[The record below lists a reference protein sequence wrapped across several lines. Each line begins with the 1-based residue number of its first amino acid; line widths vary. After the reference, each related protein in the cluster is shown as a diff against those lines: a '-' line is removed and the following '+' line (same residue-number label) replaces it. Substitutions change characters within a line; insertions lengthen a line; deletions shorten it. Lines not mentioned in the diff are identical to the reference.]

1 MLFFPQISLALSSLS
16 LISFSLALSPR
27 WLLSSQQ
34 HWTDIWTATPFSAP
48 VVNLPS
54 GFNQTGA
61 AFSNTTLRQTVHV
74 TLGAPQIRITLS
86 NNFGNQ
92 ALNVTHMTVAYPD
105 IINGDGNATG
115 INSGTGSPSIITSS
129 VQTVTFSGNETIS
142 IPNGALAKTDPI
154 NMPVDSQSQI
164 AISIYTSTGQGGTNI
179 TGHLSSF
186 TTTWFAQGDQTTTSD
201 ISTVDTVKSGQQW
214 YFISAVEGWVGP
226 QQSSLAII
234 GDSITDG
241 VGSTPNGNN
250 RWTDQLFARMQSEG
264 DSVAKN
270 VAIANQAWNG
280 NKVLFDGSG
289 ASAISRVERDVLA
302 QSGIAYAMV
311 FDGVNDIGHTDDN
324 VEDQQ
329 AKYDS
334 LIQGYEQIITRIH
347 AFGIPV
353 FGATITPSNGPDYN
367 ATLGKYSGRVREQ
380 YRQKINDWIRNSGKY
395 DYVVDFDAAVR
406 NTTAP
411 YQINSTLGIGDYL
424 HFNPMGYRLFAEAF
438 DLSVFSRFQGGVSG
452 YQ

>member
-1 MLFFPQISLALSSLS
+1 MLFLQQILTSLS
-16 LISFSLALSPR
+16 FLSVTLALSPR

-48 VVNLPS
+48 VANLPS
-54 GFNQTGA
+54 GYNDTGA
-61 AFSNTTLRQTVHV
+61 AFFNTTVRQTVHV

-86 NNFGNQ
+86 NNFGNE

-129 VQTVTFSGNETIS
+129 IQTVTFSGNETIS
-142 IPNGALAKTDPI
+142 IPNGALAKTDPV
-154 NMPVDSQSQI
+154 NMPVKSQSQI
-164 AISIYTSTGQGGTNI
+164 TISLYTSTGQGGTNI

-186 TTTWFAQGDQTTTSD
+186 TTTWFANGDQTENSD
-201 ISTVDTVKSGQQW
+201 ISTLDNNNVKSGQQW
-214 YFISAVEGWVGP
+214 YFISAIEGWVQP
-226 QQSSLAII
+226 QQSSFAII

-250 RWTDQLFARMQSEG
+250 RWTDQLFARMQSNG
-264 DSVAKN
+264 DDVAKN

-289 ASAISRVERDVLA
+289 ASAISRVERDILA

-311 FDGVNDIGHTDDN
+311 FDGVNDIGHTNDT
-324 VEDQQ
+324 VEAQQ

-347 AFGIPV
+347 TFGIPV

-367 ATLGKYSGRVREQ
+367 VTLGKYSGRVREQ
-380 YRQKINDWIRNSGKY
+380 YRQKINTWIRTSGKY

-424 HFNPMGYRLFAEAF
+424 HFNPSGYKLFAEAF
-438 DLSVFSRFQGGVSG
+438 DLSVFSRFQGGVSE